1 MVFGDLTAGQSSAA
15 VPQANHKGQTRSCS
29 SVRGTG
35 WEGERGA
42 RRFLE
47 AFGRPLVLS
56 GRQARGGLVVVSHGR
71 YPADQSMRVLE
82 ASGFIPPYLP
92 TKTKR
97 PPSVDLWL
105 HETGGGLG
113 PPAIAR
119 E

>member
-56 GRQARGGLVVVSHGR
+56 GRQARGALVVVSHGR
-71 YPADQSMRVLE
+71 YPADQSMRVL
-82 ASGFIPPYLP
+82 
-92 TKTKR
+92 
-97 PPSVDLWL
+97 
-105 HETGGGLG
+105 
-113 PPAIAR
+113 
-119 E
+119 

>member
-15 VPQANHKGQTRSCS
+15 VPQASHKGQTRSCS

-56 GRQARGGLVVVSHGR
+56 GRQTRGALVVVSHGR
-71 YPADQSMRVLE
+71 YPADQSMRDL
-82 ASGFIPPYLP
+82 SFRLHS
-92 TKTKR
+92 
-97 PPSVDLWL
+97 SVSSDQNQA
-105 HETGGGLG
+105 
-113 PPAIAR
+113 PAFGRLVGA
-119 E
+119 